1 MDLTN
6 KLIDLRIMLTSN
18 CDGFSQEKASKNTML
33 SSRIKILHILS
44 DKDANPIQLIDSL
57 CMAKSNLANLLKLMI
72 RENVILGYK
81 NIDNS
86 KNMYYRITEKG
97 LQELNSYKKDMRE
110 QFRARC
116 TCSEEEL
123 QEKLDEILKLLKG
136 NKND

>member
-6 KLIDLRIMLTSN
+6 KLIDLRILLTSN
-18 CDGFSQEKASKNTML
+18 CDGFSQETASKNTML

-44 DKDANPIQLIDSL
+44 DKDASPTQLIDSL

-97 LQELNSYKKDMRE
+97 LHELNLYKNTMKN
-110 QFRARC
+110 QFFSKC
-116 TCSEEEL
+116 KCSEEEL
-123 QEKLDEILKLLKG
+123 HNKLDEILKLLKG
-136 NKND
+136 N